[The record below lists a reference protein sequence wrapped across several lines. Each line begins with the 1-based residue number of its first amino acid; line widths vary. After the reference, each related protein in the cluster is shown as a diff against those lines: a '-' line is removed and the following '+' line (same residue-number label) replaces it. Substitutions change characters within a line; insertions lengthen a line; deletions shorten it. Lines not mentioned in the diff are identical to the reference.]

1 MTYKCQNAIT
11 KYMTTKNFFA
21 TVGTYEAPW
30 CNCVSEYPGG
40 VFCSSPDDFQVIGA
54 GGYDDEDTYDNGQY

>member
-1 MTYKCQNAIT
+1 MTST
-11 KYMTTKNFFA
+11 KHFCTTEP
-21 TVGTYEAPW
+21 YEAPM
-30 CNCVSEYPGG
+30 CSCVSDYVGG

>member
-1 MTYKCQNAIT
+1 MCS
-11 KYMTTKNFFA
+11 
-21 TVGTYEAPW
+21 
-30 CNCVSEYPGG
+30 CVSDYVGG